1 MAAGSGS
8 MSEDVVRHRDEGLRH
23 QDTVTGSIVATA
35 EKLDQAGWA
44 TATNCPPW
52 DVTMLVAHMTRGAE
66 SFMTIVKNGLKGITD
81 ITQTAEERQ
90 RRMAE
95 LATLSSADLLSTFQ
109 NNQREYR
116 SLLAGLSEDELSRHG
131 RHPWA
136 LQPLWWFGDQR
147 LAELAFHDW
156 DLHRSLGREKE
167 IDSGV
172 AAYLFP
178 AVLERNVKTFHKPSP
193 ASYGHWVIRATD
205 VEDGTWL
212 VEPDDAGVAMSRRS
226 ADGDPVISGDA
237 AALLR
242 WFYGRASIDEL
253 EQAGRVS
260 VAGSRFRASAWG
272 QMFPAP

>member
-1 MAAGSGS
+1 
-8 MSEDVVRHRDEGLRH
+8 MSDDVVRHRDEGLRH
-23 QDTVTGSIVATA
+23 QDTVAAGIVGTT
-35 EKLDQAGWA
+35 EKLDQAGWQ
-44 TATNCPPW
+44 TPTNCPPW
-52 DVTMLVAHMTRGAE
+52 DVTMLIAHMTRGAE
-66 SFMTIVKNGLKGITD
+66 SFMNIVKNGLKGITD
-81 ITQTAEERQ
+81 ITQICRRASASPWQSWQ
-90 RRMAE
+90 R
-95 LATLSSADLLSTFQ
+95 LSSADLLSTFQ
-109 NNQREYR
+109 KNQQEYR

-172 AAYLFP
+172 ATYLFP

-212 VEPDDAGVAMSRRS
+212 VEPDDAGVAMSRRP

-260 VAGSRFRASAWG
+260 VGGSRFRASAWG